1 MIKNFFKGLLFGAA
15 AGTVG
20 GLLFAPRSGNETRK
34 KLIEELEEA
43 TTLTNDLNNSLDH
56 FKSALIET
64 KETAES
70 VIPAFQEAINKDIEN
85 FVESKRN
92 WIEKHLQSLSKK
104 QKLFENIEPYS
115 DEEIRSFAKQAKEI
129 IPKKVEFYAEKIGLC
144 FLSVNMYCSLVW
156 ESVWHIIH
164 PLNY

>member
-20 GLLFAPRSGNETRK
+20 GLLLAPRSGNETRK

-43 TTLTNDLNNSLDH
+43 TTLTNDLNNSLNH

-70 VIPAFQEAINKDIEN
+70 VIPAFQEAIKKDIEDFKFQAEPRITQIN
-85 FVESKRN
+85 EQVEKLKADLPEYPNKYNNDYFLNRFNYIS
-92 WIEKHLQSLSKK
+92 EKSLRIS
-104 QKLFENIEPYS
+104 
-115 DEEIRSFAKQAKEI
+115 
-129 IPKKVEFYAEKIGLC
+129 
-144 FLSVNMYCSLVW
+144 
-156 ESVWHIIH
+156 
-164 PLNY
+164 